1 MHGIDSKA
9 RRLHFPA
16 VSIET
21 RMPCCDAALSGCGF
35 RDNMYKHK
43 ASAPPRVSLAVVV
56 DHSSA
61 RDCATKRTV
70 FPRSYTAL
78 RQRNARLCAPGE
90 RLLFMHPLGTPLLA
104 LRNRLSAMRRSVA
117 GVFPLG
123 IAARMTIALGSVAI
137 LAIAA

>member
-1 MHGIDSKA
+1 MHEYSGNSPTVESNRKLA
-9 RRLHFPA
+9 AFAFLPSPSRLM
-16 VSIET
+16 S
-21 RMPCCDAALSGCGF
+21 CCDAA
-35 RDNMYKHK
+35 
-43 ASAPPRVSLAVVV
+43 PLAAAV

-78 RQRNARLCAPGE
+78 RQRNARLCAPDE
-90 RLLFMHPLGTPLLA
+90 RLLFMHPLGTPLPA

-123 IAARMTIALGSVAI
+123 IAVRMTIAL
-137 LAIAA
+137 